1 MMHAFNLV
9 KNGSI
14 KVPTKR

>member
-1 MMHAFNLV
+1 MHTFNLV